1 MNYKSRRV
9 YYCTALLLVFC
20 SVYCRVV
27 VAAAILELRWRATC
41 GSQGFAIFLHHR
53 SCNNYY
59 NKDIVFVVVV
69 VVAVLIL
76 ILILELM
83 LAYSSSSSCS
93 LYYYKL
99 LL

>member
-1 MNYKSRRV
+1 MLGLLGWCYHVCSFV
-9 YYCTALLLVFC
+9 YGVMTADLLSFF
-20 SVYCRVV
+20 
-27 VAAAILELRWRATC
+27 I
-41 GSQGFAIFLHHR
+41 

-69 VVAVLIL
+69 VVLILIL

-83 LAYSSSSSCS
+83 LAYLSSCS

>member
-1 MNYKSRRV
+1 M
-9 YYCTALLLVFC
+9 TADLLSFF
-20 SVYCRVV
+20 
-27 VAAAILELRWRATC
+27 I
-41 GSQGFAIFLHHR
+41 

-69 VVAVLIL
+69 VVLILIL

-83 LAYSSSSSCS
+83 LAYLSSCS